1 MNEAYEWLKKWVDE
15 GTWLYGEG
23 AGVWGLHLSQ
33 PTHGSMGFIEFRNS
47 MKKLL
52 EVADREEINIKFR
65 NNIKKLIEEAE
76 SEGIND

>member
-1 MNEAYEWLKKWVDE
+1 MINNEAYEWLKKWVDE

-33 PTHGSMGFIEFRNS
+33 PTHGSMGFIEFRNN

-52 EVADREEINIKFR
+52 DSAERGQKILDSFQ
-65 NNIKKLIEEAE
+65 EALVNLNA
-76 SEGIND
+76 IAQPDQ